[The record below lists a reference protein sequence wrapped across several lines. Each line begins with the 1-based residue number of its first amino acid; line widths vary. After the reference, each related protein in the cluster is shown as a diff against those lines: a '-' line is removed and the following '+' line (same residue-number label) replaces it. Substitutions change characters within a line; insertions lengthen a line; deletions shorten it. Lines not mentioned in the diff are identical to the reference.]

1 MRLFMRRSSIFF
13 LFQWCLDLS
22 IWAHMPGYV
31 RECMAFTV
39 SEKQTIHIHIH
50 EERPE
55 FSAHSCTLAEEETR
69 VLSAS
74 LGSKLG

>member
-1 MRLFMRRSSIFF
+1 MRLFMGRSSICF

-22 IWAHMPGYV
+22 IRAHMLGQ
-31 RECMAFTV
+31 ECMTFTV
-39 SEKQTIHIHIH
+39 SEKQTIHIHIR

-55 FSAHSCTLAEEETR
+55 FSPHSCTLAEEETR

-74 LGSKLG
+74 LGSKVG

>member
-1 MRLFMRRSSIFF
+1 
-13 LFQWCLDLS
+13 
-22 IWAHMPGYV
+22 MPGYV
-31 RECMAFTV
+31 RECMTFTV

-55 FSAHSCTLAEEETR
+55 FSPHSCTLAEEETR